1 MGATASGAIGPS
13 AQRTGGLN
21 KQWPKETDGL
31 KKQVAAVRNDA
42 RDAVDII
49 N

>member
-1 MGATASGAIGPS
+1 MGGATASGAIGTG

-21 KQWPKETDGL
+21 KQ
-31 KKQVAAVRNDA
+31 VAAVRDDA